1 MKTTPHIVV
10 IGAGFAGLA
19 FCRALPRGAAR
30 VTLIDRTN
38 HHVFQPL
45 LYQVASAGLSV
56 PEIAQPVR
64 SLLRERPD
72 VTVLLDE
79 VTAVDPV
86 ARTVTG
92 SHGPERY
99 DYLVLAAGGLTN
111 YFGHPEW
118 ERFAPGLKTIEDAVR
133 IRRDVLLT
141 FEKAENEP
149 DPEKRRV
156 LETIV
161 VIGGGPTGIELAG
174 AFAELARHVLA
185 RDFRRIDTRETRV
198 VLIEGGDRLLSVYDP
213 KLSAKAL
220 DQLEELGV
228 EVKFGHHV
236 KDIRA
241 GELEL
246 TSGEILRAG
255 AIVWGAGV
263 RGVPLAKTLGA
274 PLDRADRV
282 QVAPDATVPG
292 HPEIFVLGDLAS
304 LKDAAGKVVPGVAP
318 AAMQMGRYAARLIG
332 AELRAVDAGQPAP
345 AREPFRYLDKGSMAT
360 IGRSRAVAEVGKLK
374 FSGILAWAAWLGIH
388 LVFLV
393 GLRNRVSVFFNWVY
407 SYLTYR
413 RGARVVYGGPPRANP
428 EP

>member
-1 MKTTPHIVV
+1 MKNPPHIVV

-19 FCRALPRGAAR
+19 FCRALPPGLAR
-30 VTLIDRTN
+30 ITLIDRTN

-45 LYQVASAGLSV
+45 LYQVAGAGLSV

-64 SLLRERPD
+64 ALLRERRD
-72 VTVLLDE
+72 ITVLLDE
-79 VTAVDPV
+79 ITAIDPA

-92 SHGPERY
+92 GHGPLSY
-99 DYLVLAAGGLTN
+99 DHLILAAGGLTN

-118 ERFAPGLKTIEDAVR
+118 EQHAPGLKTLDDAVR

-141 FEKAENEP
+141 FERAENEP
-149 DPEKRRV
+149 DPERRRT

-185 RDFRRIDTRETRV
+185 RDFRRIDTREARI
-198 VLIEGGDRLLSVYDP
+198 VLIEGGPRLLTAYDP
-213 KLSAKAL
+213 VLSAKA
-220 DQLEELGV
+220 DTQLEELGV
-228 EVKFGHHV
+228 EVKFGQHV

-241 GELEL
+241 GEVEL
-246 TSGEILRAG
+246 ANGEILRAG

-263 RGVPLAKTLGA
+263 RGVPLAGTLGA
-274 PLDRADRV
+274 PLDRAGRV
-282 QVAPDATVPG
+282 QVGPDAAVPA
-292 HPEIFVLGDLAS
+292 HPEIFALGDLAA
-304 LKDAAGKVVPGVAP
+304 LTDAAGKPVPGVAP
-318 AAMQMGRYAARLIG
+318 AAMQMGKFAARIIA
-332 AELRAVDAGQPAP
+332 AELRAEANLHARP
-345 AREPFRYLDKGSMAT
+345 ARPAFRYVDKGSMAT
-360 IGRSRAVAEVGKLK
+360 IGRSRAVAQVGRLR
-374 FSGILAWAAWLGIH
+374 FSGFVAWVAWLGIH

-413 RGARVVYGGPPRANP
+413 RGARVVYGGK
-428 EP
+428 